1 MLRIPPGHAVTVVCM
16 TDISHRRGFLKATLA
31 TAAAASFAQFAPLV
45 ALARQSEKQLTTTQ
59 LDDRLVVIS
68 GAGANVVAMK
78 APEGALLVDGGVEAR
93 SHELVKRALKET
105 GTRKVHT
112 LINTHW
118 HPEQTGSNER
128 LGKAGARII
137 SHVNTQLWLGYAN
150 DVPWQDKKWGPLSK
164 NGLPNDI
171 TYGDGAVEFGGE
183 HIAYKYLLQAH
194 TDGDLAVH
202 FKESNVIAAGGV
214 VSSDGWPVI
223 DYKTG
228 GWINGLV
235 EGLRELIRMSDAS
248 TKIVPAN
255 GPVIG
260 KADLEAQLKMY
271 QTISQRMTQLLRKGM
286 GPEEVLAA
294 GVTREFDAQW
304 GEPTK
309 FVTLAFKSLW
319 GHMAPDA

>member
-1 MLRIPPGHAVTVVCM
+1 M
-16 TDISHRRGFLKATLA
+16 TDISRRRSFLKATLGG
-31 TAAAASFAQFAPLV
+31 AAAITLAEFVPLT
-45 ALARQSEKQLTTTQ
+45 ALARQGKTPLTTTR
-59 LDDRLVVIS
+59 LDEKLVVLS
-68 GAGANVVAMK
+68 GAGANVVAMTS
-78 APEGALLVDGGVEAR
+78 PEGALLVDGGVEAR
-93 SHELVKRALKET
+93 SGELVKRALKET
-105 GTRKVHT
+105 GTKKVHT

-150 DVPWQDKKWGPLSK
+150 DVPWQDEKWGPLSK
-164 NGLPNDI
+164 QGLPNDI
-171 TYGDGAVEFGGE
+171 TYADGAIEFGGE
-183 HIAYKYLLQAH
+183 HIEYKYLLQAH

-235 EGLRELIRMSDAS
+235 EGLRDLIAMSDAN

-255 GPVIG
+255 GPVVG

-271 QTISQRMTQLLRKGM
+271 QTISQRMSQLLRKGM

-294 GVTREFDAQW
+294 GVTKEFDAQW

>member
-1 MLRIPPGHAVTVVCM
+1 MLRTPFGHAATVDCM
-16 TDISHRRGFLKATLA
+16 TDISNRRGFLKATLG
-31 TAAAASFAQFAPLV
+31 TAAAATITQFVPLAV
-45 ALARQSEKQLTTTQ
+45 LARDSELTTTR
-59 LDDRLVVIS
+59 LNDKLVVIS
-68 GAGANVVAMK
+68 GAGANVVAM
-78 APEGALLVDGGVEAR
+78 ASPEGALLVDGGVEAR
-93 SHELVKRALKET
+93 SGDLVKLALKET
-105 GTRKVHT
+105 GAKKVHT

-150 DVPWQDKKWGPLSK
+150 DVPWQDKKWGPLSTK
-164 NGLPNDI
+164 GRPNDI
-171 TYGDGAVEFGGE
+171 TYGDGAIEFGGE
-183 HIAYKYLLQAH
+183 HIEYKYLLQAH

-228 GWINGLV
+228 GWINGLTD
-235 EGLRELIRMSDAS
+235 GLRELIRLSDAN

-255 GPVIG
+255 GPVVG

-271 QTISQRMTQLLRKGM
+271 QTISQRMNQLLRKGL

-294 GVTREFDAQW
+294 GVTKEFDAQW

>member
-1 MLRIPPGHAVTVVCM
+1 MLRTLPGHAATVDCM
-16 TDISHRRGFLKATLA
+16 TDISNRRGFLKATLG
-31 TAAAASFAQFAPLV
+31 TAAAATITQFVPLV
-45 ALARQSEKQLTTTQ
+45 ALARDSELSVTPLNDKLI
-59 LDDRLVVIS
+59 VIS

-78 APEGALLVDGGVEAR
+78 SSEGALLVDGGVEMR
-93 SHELVKRALKET
+93 SGDVVKLALKET
-105 GTRKVHT
+105 GAKKVHT

-150 DVPWQDKKWGPLSK
+150 DVPWQDRKWGPLDK
-164 NGLPNDI
+164 KGLPNDI
-171 TYGDGAVEFGGE
+171 TYGDGAIEFGGE
-183 HIAYKYLLQAH
+183 HIEYKYLLQAH

-202 FKESNVIAAGGV
+202 FKESNVIAAGGA

-228 GWINGLV
+228 GWINGLTD
-235 EGLRELIRMSDAS
+235 GLRDLIRLCDAN
-248 TKIVPAN
+248 TKVVPAN
-255 GPVIG
+255 GPVVG

-271 QTISQRMTQLLRKGM
+271 QTISQRMSQLLRKGM

-294 GVTREFDAQW
+294 GVTKEFDEKW

>member
-1 MLRIPPGHAVTVVCM
+1 M
-16 TDISHRRGFLKATLA
+16 TDISRRRSFLKATLG
-31 TAAAASFAQFAPLV
+31 TAAAATVAQFVPLA
-45 ALARQSEKQLTTTQ
+45 ALAREGKTATLTATRLNEK
-59 LDDRLVVIS
+59 LVVLS
-68 GAGANVVAMK
+68 GAGANVVAMTS
-78 APEGALLVDGGVEAR
+78 AEGALLVDGGVEAR
-93 SHELVKRALKET
+93 SGDLVKLALKET
-105 GTRKVHT
+105 GAKKVHT

-150 DVPWQDKKWGPLSK
+150 DVPWQDEKWGPLPK
-164 NGLPNDI
+164 KALPNDI
-171 TYGDGAVEFGGE
+171 TYGDGAIEFGGE
-183 HIAYKYLLQAH
+183 HIEYRYLLQAH

-235 EGLRELIRMSDAS
+235 DGLRDLIAMCDAN

-255 GPVIG
+255 GPLVG

-271 QTISQRMTQLLRKGM
+271 QTISQRMGQLLRKGM
-286 GPEEVLAA
+286 GPDEVLAA
-294 GVTREFDAQW
+294 GVTKEFDAQW

>member
-1 MLRIPPGHAVTVVCM
+1 M
-16 TDISHRRGFLKATLA
+16 TDISDRRGFLKATLG
-31 TAAAASFAQFAPLV
+31 TAAAATITQFVPLT
-45 ALARQSEKQLTTTQ
+45 ALARDSELKTTR
-59 LDDRLVVIS
+59 LNDKLVVIS
-68 GAGANVVAMK
+68 GAGANVVAM
-78 APEGALLVDGGVEAR
+78 ASSEGALLVDGGVEAR
-93 SHELVKRALKET
+93 SGDLVKLALKET
-105 GTRKVHT
+105 GAKKVHT

-128 LGKAGARII
+128 LGKAGARIL

-150 DVPWQDKKWGPLSK
+150 DVPWQEKKWGPLSTK
-164 NGLPNDI
+164 GRPNDI
-171 TYGDGAVEFGGE
+171 TYGDGALEFGGE

-214 VSSDGWPVI
+214 VSAEGWPVI

-228 GWINGLV
+228 GWINGLTD
-235 EGLRELIRMSDAS
+235 GLRDLIRMSDAN

-255 GPVIG
+255 GPVVTQ
-260 KADLEAQLKMY
+260 ADLEAQLKMY
-271 QTISQRMTQLLRKGM
+271 QTISQRMSQLLRKGM

-294 GVTREFDAQW
+294 GVTKEFDAQW

>member
-1 MLRIPPGHAVTVVCM
+1 M
-16 TDISHRRGFLKATLA
+16 TDISHRRGFLKATLGA
-31 TAAAASFAQFAPLV
+31 GAAAALAQVVPIA
-45 ALARQSEKQLTTTQ
+45 ALARDGKTELTATR
-59 LDDRLVVIS
+59 LNDRLVVLS
-68 GAGANVVAMK
+68 GAGANVVAMTS
-78 APEGALLVDGGVEAR
+78 PDGALLVDGGVEAR
-93 SHELVKRALKET
+93 SGDLVKLALKET
-105 GTRKVHT
+105 GAKKVHT

-128 LGKAGARII
+128 LGKSGARII

-150 DVPWQDKKWGPLSK
+150 DVPWQDKPWGPLSK
-164 NGLPNDI
+164 KGLPNDI
-171 TYGDGAVEFGGE
+171 TYGDGAIEFGGE
-183 HIAYKYLLQAH
+183 HIDYKYLLQAH

-228 GWINGLV
+228 GWINGLTD
-235 EGLRELIRMSDAS
+235 GLRELIGLSDAN

-260 KADLEAQLKMY
+260 KAELEAQLKMY
-271 QTISQRMTQLLRKGM
+271 QTISQRMSQLLRKGM

-294 GVTREFDAQW
+294 GVTKEFDEKW

>member
-1 MLRIPPGHAVTVVCM
+1 M
-16 TDISHRRGFLKATLA
+16 TDISDRRGFLKATLG
-31 TAAAASFAQFAPLV
+31 TAAAVSLTQVVPMP
-45 ALARQSEKQLTTTQ
+45 ALARDAALTATA
-59 LDDRLVVIS
+59 LNDKLVVLS

-78 APEGALLVDGGVEAR
+78 SPEGALLVDGGVQAR
-93 SHELVKRALKET
+93 SGDLVKLALKQT
-105 GTRKVHT
+105 GATKVHT

-137 SHVNTQLWLGYAN
+137 AHENTKLWLGYAN
-150 DVPWQDKKWGPLSK
+150 DVPWQDKKWGPLPAK
-164 NGLPNDI
+164 GLPND
-171 TYGDGAVEFGGE
+171 TTFGDGALDFGGE
-183 HIAYKYLLQAH
+183 HIEYRYLLQAH

-202 FKESNVIAAGGV
+202 FKGSNVIAAGGV

-228 GWINGLV
+228 GWINGLID
-235 EGLRELIRMSDAS
+235 GLRELIRLSDAN

-255 GPVIG
+255 GPVVG

-271 QTISQRMTQLLRKGM
+271 QTISQRMSQLLRKGM
-286 GPEEVLAA
+286 GPEEVLASA
-294 GVTREFDAQW
+294 PTKEFDAKY

>member
-1 MLRIPPGHAVTVVCM
+1 M
-16 TDISHRRGFLKATLA
+16 TDISNRRGFLKATLG
-31 TAAAASFAQFAPLV
+31 TAAAATTLQFVPLA
-45 ALARQSEKQLTTTQ
+45 ALARDSELTTTR
-59 LDDRLVVIS
+59 LNDKLVVIS
-68 GAGANVVAMK
+68 GAGANVVAMTS
-78 APEGALLVDGGVEAR
+78 PEGALLVDGGVEAR
-93 SHELVKRALKET
+93 SGDLVKLSLKET
-105 GTRKVHT
+105 GAKKVHT

-150 DVPWQDKKWGPLSK
+150 DVPWQDKQWGPLSTK
-164 NGLPNDI
+164 GRPNDI
-171 TYGDGAVEFGGE
+171 TYGDGAIEFGGE
-183 HIAYKYLLQAH
+183 HIEYKYLLQAH

-228 GWINGLV
+228 GWINGLTD
-235 EGLRELIRMSDAS
+235 GLRELIRLSDAN

-255 GPVIG
+255 GPVVG

-271 QTISQRMTQLLRKGM
+271 QTISQRMSQLLRKGM

-294 GVTREFDAQW
+294 GVTKEFDAQW

>member
-1 MLRIPPGHAVTVVCM
+1 VP
-16 TDISHRRGFLKATLA
+16 LA
-31 TAAAASFAQFAPLV
+31 
-45 ALARQSEKQLTTTQ
+45 ALARDSKKELTTTR
-59 LDDRLVVIS
+59 LDDKLVVIS

-78 APEGALLVDGGVEAR
+78 APDGALLVDGGLERR
-93 SHELVKRALKET
+93 SGDLVKLALEET
-105 GTRKVHT
+105 GARKVHT

-128 LGKAGARII
+128 IGKTGARII

-164 NGLPNDI
+164 QGLPNDI
-171 TYGDGAVEFGGE
+171 TYGDGAIEFGGE
-183 HIAYKYLLQAH
+183 HIEYKYLLQAH
-194 TDGDLAVH
+194 TDGDLAVR

-214 VSSDGWPVI
+214 VSADGWPVI

-235 EGLRELIRMSDAS
+235 EGLRELIRMSDAN

-255 GPVIG
+255 GPVVG

-271 QTISQRMTQLLRKGM
+271 QTISQRMIQLLRKGM
-286 GPEEVLAA
+286 GPEEVLNA
-294 GVTREFDAQW
+294 GVTKEFDAQW

>member
-1 MLRIPPGHAVTVVCM
+1 MLRTSFRHAATVVCM
-16 TDISHRRGFLKATLA
+16 TDISHRRAFLKATLGS
-31 TAAAASFAQFAPLV
+31 AAAVTVVQFVPLAAV
-45 ALARQSEKQLTTTQ
+45 ARDSKSELTTTR
-59 LDDRLVVIS
+59 LNDKLVVVS
-68 GAGANVVAMK
+68 GAGANVVAMSS
-78 APEGALLVDGGVEAR
+78 PEGALLVDGGVEAR
-93 SHELVKRALKET
+93 SGDLVKLALKET
-105 GTRKVHT
+105 GTKKVHT

-128 LGKAGARII
+128 LGKSGTRII

-164 NGLPNDI
+164 KGLPSDI

-183 HIAYKYLLQAH
+183 HIEYKYLLQAH

-228 GWINGLV
+228 GWINGLTD
-235 EGLRELIRMSDAS
+235 GLRALIALSDAN

-271 QTISQRMTQLLRKGM
+271 QTISQRMNQLLRKGM

-294 GVTREFDAQW
+294 GVTKEFDEKW

>member
-1 MLRIPPGHAVTVVCM
+1 M
-16 TDISHRRGFLKATLA
+16 TDISDRRGFLKATLG
-31 TAAAASFAQFAPLV
+31 TAAAATITQFVPLT
-45 ALARQSEKQLTTTQ
+45 ALARDSELKTTR
-59 LDDRLVVIS
+59 LNDKLVVIS
-68 GAGANVVAMK
+68 GAGANVVAM
-78 APEGALLVDGGVEAR
+78 ASSEGALLVDGGVEAR
-93 SHELVKRALKET
+93 SGDLVKLALKET
-105 GTRKVHT
+105 GAKKVHT

-128 LGKAGARII
+128 LGKAGARIL

-150 DVPWQDKKWGPLSK
+150 DVPWQEKKWGPLSTK
-164 NGLPNDI
+164 GRPNDI
-171 TYGDGAVEFGGE
+171 TYGDGALEFGGE

-214 VSSDGWPVI
+214 VSAEGWPVI

-228 GWINGLV
+228 GWINGLTD
-235 EGLRELIRMSDAS
+235 GLRDLIRMSDAN

-255 GPVIG
+255 GPVVT

-271 QTISQRMTQLLRKGM
+271 QTISHRMSQLLRKGM

-294 GVTREFDAQW
+294 GVTKEFDAQW

>member
-1 MLRIPPGHAVTVVCM
+1 M
-16 TDISHRRGFLKATLA
+16 TDISDRRGFLKATLG
-31 TAAAASFAQFAPLV
+31 TAAAATTLQFVPLA
-45 ALARQSEKQLTTTQ
+45 ALARDSELTTTR
-59 LDDRLVVIS
+59 LNDKLVVVS
-68 GAGANVVAMK
+68 GAGANVVAMTS
-78 APEGALLVDGGVEAR
+78 PDGALLVDGGVEAR
-93 SHELVKRALKET
+93 SGDLVKLALKET
-105 GTRKVHT
+105 GAKKVHT

-150 DVPWQDKKWGPLSK
+150 DVPWQDKKWGPLSTK
-164 NGLPNDI
+164 GRPNDI
-171 TYGDGAVEFGGE
+171 TYGDGAIEFGGE
-183 HIAYKYLLQAH
+183 HIEYKYLLQAH

-202 FKESNVIAAGGV
+202 FKQSNVIAAGGV

-228 GWINGLV
+228 GWINGLTD
-235 EGLRELIRMSDAS
+235 GLRELIGLSDAN

-255 GPVIG
+255 GPVVG

-271 QTISQRMTQLLRKGM
+271 QTISQRMSQLLRKGM

-294 GVTREFDAQW
+294 GVTKEFDAKW